1 MMREESTDTPGLK
14 DGPTEAV
21 KSENRTLRK
30 LRRDKTTL
38 AALGLII
45 GLVLVVLLAPWLAP
59 FSEEHINLQE
69 LLLAPSWAHPLG
81 TDHLGRDVL
90 SRILY
95 GSQISVLVAVLSTL
109 GAATIG
115 TVWGTTAA
123 YYGRWFDEISTRIFD
138 VMFAFPYIV
147 LAMAL
152 VALIGPGTINIIFVI
167 AIVRIPMFARLV
179 RASALT
185 IKEADFIHAASALG
199 ARDYSI
205 ILKHL
210 VPNLLGPVLVMGSLT
225 MATAINTEAALS
237 FLGLGV
243 TPPQSSWG
251 TVLSDG
257 RDYLWQAPWISTFAG
272 IAITIAILGFN
283 LLGDGLRDL
292 LDPRLRS

>member
-1 MMREESTDTPGLK
+1 MREESTDTPGLK